1 MPFAAQTSRQEAV
14 AVCALSG
21 QLDSRAAGDL
31 ERQLTAELGKGPDCL
46 LVDCS
51 ELEFITS
58 AGLRVLLMLGKRLG
72 AEGGCLA
79 LCSLNAATR
88 QVFDVAGFSTI
99 FPIRPNRQEALAWLI
114 AEGKVSRAA
123 HMARSLLRR
132 AAAPPRERRSAA
144 LDVERSDLA
153 AALLQPRL
161 PTPAARNAR
170 TPAAPGKNPAQPAA
184 ASPTNPRA
192 GDGAANGAK
201 AGDEAGGGPAG
212 SSPPRPAK
220 G

>member
-31 ERQLTAELGKGPDCL
+31 ERQLTAELGQGPDCL
-46 LVDCS
+46 LVDCG

-99 FPIRPNRQEALAWLI
+99 FPIRPNRAEAIAWLV
-114 AEGKVSRAA
+114 AEGKVSRTA
-123 HMARSLLRR
+123 HMARSILRRSAAPPRDRR
-132 AAAPPRERRSAA
+132 AAA
-144 LDVERSDLA
+144 LDVDRSDLA
-153 AALLQPRL
+153 AQLLRPH
-161 PTPAARNAR
+161 PAPANTANA
-170 TPAAPGKNPAQPAA
+170 GKAGKAGA
-184 ASPTNPRA
+184 A
-192 GDGAANGAK
+192 GDRSRDDRTGQ
-201 AGDEAGGGPAG
+201 PAG
-212 SSPPRPAK
+212 SSPTRPAK